1 MVAGKEKFARTVV
14 VNGTNPSAVDVE
26 ALLATLPDCEGFD
39 KLLEQESQCK
49 HFIEADGPPVVAC
62 VKGYG
67 VTQMT
72 DPAPAFE
79 QAWNWE
85 ADVKGG
91 AAPDQQEQDS
101 AETYL
106 LRQGRTYASDQ
117 LRFETWSRWNGGP
130 HHIWDPLTWLQ
141 HPRYGPSTKTIT
153 LLTGKFSLSP

>member
-1 MVAGKEKFARTVV
+1 
-14 VNGTNPSAVDVE
+14 VNGTNPGAVDVE
-26 ALLATLPDCEGFD
+26 ALLATLPDCEGFH

-49 HFIEADGPPVVAC
+49 HFIEADGPPVVAF

-91 AAPDQQEQDS
+91 AAPISKSRTAPKPISCGRAAPTKATSYGSKPGAAGTAARIHLGSPDLAAAS
-101 AETYL
+101 P
-106 LRQGRTYASDQ
+106 LRAVHEDHNAPHREV
-117 LRFETWSRWNGGP
+117 RFVAVM
-130 HHIWDPLTWLQ
+130 
-141 HPRYGPSTKTIT
+141 KA
-153 LLTGKFSLSP
+153 

>member
-1 MVAGKEKFARTVV
+1 M
-14 VNGTNPSAVDVE
+14 NGTNPGAVDVE
-26 ALLATLPDCEGFD
+26 ALLATLPDCEGFH

-49 HFIEADGPPVVAC
+49 HFIEADGPPVVAF

-91 AAPDQQEQDS
+91 AAPDQQKQDS

-106 LRQGRTYASDQ
+106 LRQGRTYESDQ
-117 LRFETWSRWNGGP
+117 LRLETWSRWNGGP
-130 HHIWDPLTWLQ
+130 HTSRIP
-141 HPRYGPSTKTIT
+141 
-153 LLTGKFSLSP
+153 